1 MSKKKYTNDWLSHRE
16 STKTK
21 NLPVSHVIAPY
32 WNVNKIRNKNGKGTS
47 AVYELSEKRFG
58 FALEEF
64 IKDCEIITIK
74 KQRQQFMS
82 NLYKKESYKYKIEPD
97 FVVVPKEKGFFK
109 DRHEKNVEALIFE
122 FDGDKH
128 YYSSKIIHSDKNKMK
143 QLEKFSLRR
152 IRIPYY
158 FQLTEDLAKF
168 IFDDLI
174 FHYTG
179 RKYYN
184 HTAYINSIKKI
195 YRNPKTGETLKDLK
209 KETPFVYAPGLH
221 GSEYVPGS
229 LHNLG
234 LKKICD
240 DFDFVSERDKTIKF
254 PESVKHQFFK
264 SLQLYIK
271 DCDLGNG
278 GKIGEELV
286 LPLNESKEAKRFIN
300 AYKKYIENLNLDYV
314 NLVFY
319 TRERYDL

>member
-109 DRHEKNVEALIFE
+109 DRREKDVEALIFE

-184 HTAYINSIKKI
+184 HTSYINSIKKI

-286 LPLNESKEAKRFIN
+286 LPLNESKEAKRFVN

-314 NLVFY
+314 NQVFY